1 MDTRLCLREEQTHR
15 LKCRRQTG
23 AQLRRARRRGRGGHG
38 DGGWVCTKHEGW
50 RLQAAPSALVSCPQQ
65 PLNVSV
71 FPGEKNHSP
80 TSWSSSK
87 ATVRCSSRAQTSGVL
102 PRNTGQCGLPLVGSG
117 TRLSGPPSPALWT
130 LTGPGHGRETA
141 VLLLSPREVRLQL
154 LGIGDREGGARDEG
168 SKHSRRESRGN

>member
-1 MDTRLCLREEQTHR
+1 MEAGSARSTGGGASRRLRH
-15 LKCRRQTG
+15 
-23 AQLRRARRRGRGGHG
+23 
-38 DGGWVCTKHEGW
+38 
-50 RLQAAPSALVSCPQQ
+50 PLVSCPQQ

-71 FPGEKNHSP
+71 FPDEKNHSP

-117 TRLSGPPSPALWT
+117 TRLSAPPSPALWT
-130 LTGPGHGRETA
+130 LTGPGHRRETA